1 MYNRR
6 YDKHFVMMRQE
17 MSGFS
22 IGQRPAW
29 GSCIME
35 IKNNKG
41 RITATIQGL
50 KKLNDNREYTLYVIG
65 GKGGK
70 SGGIS
75 CGTIEVDQFGKG
87 ELRWDFDPDNICGT
101 SLTVEELHTVA
112 ILAGEQQKYGLTAP
126 VVGYFG
132 EKVNWKGNFQEL
144 AKKIP
149 SASEP
154 TQAIQPKSEKPA
166 ASIKEQKNSQKV
178 AMKEHT
184 LVAAEATV
192 LEKPEKVKEESTQV
206 HTNEAI
212 APAMAEAVLPRK
224 EPRSNFQ
231 ENFKNMLI
239 QFQKELSELE
249 KHGVLTPKDMEK
261 INAAGQ
267 VPPVKAPASEISKAQ
282 ESPKELAKESPKTPK
297 APVEVATQTSTVKEE
312 GEVLEKKQEP
322 LSDLEY
328 IFQKNDA
335 ILPFVG
341 NDFSWRCIS
350 MEELAVLPKKYI
362 AFMRD
367 IFFIHSYRKYKHFIL
382 GRNKEGKISLGLPSH
397 YNPKD
402 EKWAKQLGF
411 HTFKPCG
418 NEKVKP
424 DCHGYWIMEVKK

>member
-17 MSGFS
+17 VSGFS
-22 IGQRPAW
+22 MGQRPAW

-70 SGGIS
+70 AGGIS
-75 CGTIEVDQFGKG
+75 CGIMEVDQFGKG

-101 SLTVEELHTVA
+101 GLTVEELHTVA
-112 ILAGEQQKYGLTAP
+112 IFAGEQQKYGLTAP
-126 VVGYFG
+126 VVGYFA

-154 TQAIQPKSEKPA
+154 NRAIQPKSEKPA
-166 ASIKEQKNSQKV
+166 APVKERKTFSEVAIKEQ
-178 AMKEHT
+178 T
-184 LVAAEATV
+184 LVAAEAAV
-192 LEKPEKVKEESTQV
+192 VEEVKEVKEVNEESTQV
-206 HTNEAI
+206 HTNEAV
-212 APAMAEAVLPRK
+212 APAMAETVLPRK

-231 ENFKNMLI
+231 ENFKNMLM
-239 QFQKELSELE
+239 QFQKELSNLE

-261 INAAGQ
+261 INAAAQ
-267 VPPVKAPASEISKAQ
+267 VPQVSASDAEVPKSQ
-282 ESPKELAKESPKTPK
+282 ES
-297 APVEVATQTSTVKEE
+297 PVEVATSQVSPVKEKE
-312 GEVLEKKQEP
+312 EVLEKKQEI
-322 LSDLEY
+322 LSDMEY

-335 ILPFVG
+335 ILPFEED
-341 NDFSWRCIS
+341 DFLWRCIS
-350 MEELAVLPKKYI
+350 MEELAVLPMKYI
-362 AFMRD
+362 PFMRD
-367 IFFIHSYRKYKHFIL
+367 IFFIYSYRKYKHFIL

-411 HTFKPCG
+411 YTFKPCG
-418 NEKVKP
+418 NEKMKQ